1 MRKLLLS
8 TLAAATIVSAGLI
21 ASRAAA
27 MAPAAPTAA
36 TVAHAQ
42 IRMASIV
49 CGSNGCG
56 VVQTKALKRRKL
68 QWLGRMLEDMECTH
82 GIVGARVGGAM
93 RGEALVTNIHRGAG
107 CGKVVVQARKAC
119 VFNVAGKSAR
129 AAADIEDFVAGLNQR
144 GGTRIIGAR
153 RGGR

>member
-1 MRKLLLS
+1 
-8 TLAAATIVSAGLI
+8 
-21 ASRAAA
+21 

-68 QWLGRMLEDMECTH
+68 QWLGH
-82 GIVGARVGGAM
+82 G
-93 RGEALVTNIHRGAG
+93 
-107 CGKVVVQARKAC
+107 
-119 VFNVAGKSAR
+119 
-129 AAADIEDFVAGLNQR
+129 
-144 GGTRIIGAR
+144 
-153 RGGR
+153 